1 MNSNFEES
9 TGKLKIALTGD
20 LIGGADA
27 MKFSVTLR
35 EALLDKNMKHVDVD
49 ASGVG
54 FVNSS
59 GLGML
64 IAARQAV
71 QEHGAEFRLQKPG
84 EQLKSLLNITKLT
97 ELLGAS

>member
-1 MNSNFEES
+1 MDASFKES
-9 TGKLKIALTGD
+9 PNKLTIALNGD

-27 MKFSVTLR
+27 MKFSTTLR
-35 EALLDKNMKHVDVD
+35 ETLASKTVGQVEVD
-49 ASGVG
+49 AAGVG

-64 IAARQAV
+64 LSTRQAAL
-71 QEHGAEFRLQKPG
+71 EHGAEFRLQHAG

-97 ELLGAS
+97 ELLGS